1 MTMAHPY
8 RFPVAS
14 EPTLHTLPAAM
25 HRPHFCTV
33 GRSFVGVGAAWRLR
47 GPAAAMRASAGAVIP
62 LLRGAPLGAT
72 AGRRGAGFFMAT
84 DCRTADGGD
93 VVTADRTPRS
103 AAASRRPCLDRSSPC
118 WRRDKARQ
126 DEATRP
132 GDKNRMWE
140 SKQRIFRSVWILH
153 CSCGL
158 RNLCVCVTL
167 YSSA

>member
-1 MTMAHPY
+1 MQPSFRYGLGHRCVCLAGLRGFVTRRLPQMPRWSSLPMTHPC

-14 EPTLHTLPAAM
+14 EPTLHTLLVVM

-47 GPAAAMRASAGAVIP
+47 GPAAAMRASA
-62 LLRGAPLGAT
+62 RGRYHRP
-72 AGRRGAGFFMAT
+72 AGERRLTRLCRHGAGCLMPV

-93 VVTADRTPRS
+93 VVPAVRTPRT
-103 AAASRRPCLDRSSPC
+103 AAASTRRQCLETSSPR

-132 GDKNRMWE
+132 GD
-140 SKQRIFRSVWILH
+140 
-153 CSCGL
+153 
-158 RNLCVCVTL
+158 
-167 YSSA
+167 

>member
-1 MTMAHPY
+1 MQNRVAALFILLFVKYTRSSLPKWFY
-8 RFPVAS
+8 TRPVFLPVFFRFF
-14 EPTLHTLPAAM
+14 M
-25 HRPHFCTV
+25 FF
-33 GRSFVGVGAAWRLR
+33 RSFVGVGAAWRLR
-47 GPAAAMRASAGAVIP
+47 GPAAAMRASVGAVIP

-126 DEATRP
+126 DEAKRP
-132 GDKNRMWE
+132 GD
-140 SKQRIFRSVWILH
+140 
-153 CSCGL
+153 
-158 RNLCVCVTL
+158 
-167 YSSA
+167 

>member
-1 MTMAHPY
+1 
-8 RFPVAS
+8 
-14 EPTLHTLPAAM
+14 
-25 HRPHFCTV
+25 
-33 GRSFVGVGAAWRLR
+33 
-47 GPAAAMRASAGAVIP
+47 MRASAGAVIP

-140 SKQRIFRSVWILH
+140 NKQPIFRSVWLLH
-153 CSCGL
+153 CSCGF
-158 RNLCVCVTL
+158 RNLCIRCCLCKLVFVSLGFVGVLKLINLLIPNHMICRT
-167 YSSA
+167 SWPRQN